1 MEKGSLLHI
10 ITLIYGIR
18 SILYD
23 RNRGS
28 CEVTLFYEYSIRMVE
43 NLSMQFFSRGT
54 LLEKN
59 IIGNRAE
66 VAVGARGYLE

>member
-1 MEKGSLLHI
+1 
-10 ITLIYGIR
+10 
-18 SILYD
+18 
-23 RNRGS
+23 
-28 CEVTLFYEYSIRMVE
+28 MVE
-43 NLSMQFFSRGT
+43 NLSMQFFSPGT